1 MQLHASR
8 YQLWKTLQLHASRYQ
23 LWTSI
28 SSLVKASVESFRPV
42 HRSRRLP
49 DVPRVVSTAPALV
62 SNATITVCSDSSI
75 DSDVVLLS
83 SCSRCMARGALV
95 HLLGGVLV
103 NDVLCFASTGER
115 VR

>member
-1 MQLHASR
+1 M
-8 YQLWKTLQLHASRYQ
+8 
-23 LWTSI
+23 
-28 SSLVKASVESFRPV
+28 KASVESFRPV

-83 SCSRCMARGALV
+83 SYSRCMARGALV

>member
-1 MQLHASR
+1 MYSLTIFTI
-8 YQLWKTLQLHASRYQ
+8 YQLQKIGSARVGPRPF
-23 LWTSI
+23 I
-28 SSLVKASVESFRPV
+28 SSLAKASVESFRPV

>member
-1 MQLHASR
+1 MGLGMCCTVCTAVGAGGRRSGVWGRQ
-8 YQLWKTLQLHASRYQ
+8 
-23 LWTSI
+23 TS
-28 SSLVKASVESFRPV
+28 SVKAVESFRPV